1 LSIPKDNLS
10 IQIKEE
16 AKRLGFS
23 QVGVT
28 SPDPPPHLQVYLKW
42 EEAGRHGEMD
52 YLAKERAIRCR
63 SDPRQILPE
72 CKSILVT
79 SMNYLPE
86 KIQTTSTPQISA
98 YALGEDYHDLITSR
112 LKDLMGYIHQLV
124 GHFIPHRIYTDTG
137 PLLERDLAQRSGL
150 GWIGK
155 NTCLIHP
162 GIGSYFFLGEILL
175 GIGLEADTPFEKDHC
190 GSCTRCIDACPTGCI
205 LPDRTLDA
213 RRCISYLTIEL
224 KNAIPQELRSLLGDW
239 IFGCDICQQVCPWNQ
254 RFAQTSNEPAFSP
267 NPFLLQR
274 SISGFLDL
282 SQEDFNTHF
291 RKSPLKRAGWS
302 GILRNTAIVAGNHG
316 GKEWVPILANL
327 LMDHPNSIV
336 RSHAAWALGK
346 IGGFEA
352 KTALEKAKELEEE
365 PTVFE
370 EIVDAIH
377 IHANSD

>member
-1 LSIPKDNLS
+1 LSIPKDNLTT
-10 IQIKEE
+10 QIKEE

-377 IHANSD
+377 IHGNSD